1 MSDTIVIE
9 SDDEFTVIEL
19 TEQGPAGPSGS
30 SVPSTPTTLG
40 GIIAS
45 GHFWIAANGTLYLAN
60 QTSTG
65 AYGNATHVSHIEVD
79 TQGRVI
85 AANPVLITP
94 DWSSIQNRPSFAN
107 VAISGLYSDLTGL
120 PNLSVYQLTST
131 NTWANLTG
139 RPNLAAVAT
148 SGLYSDLTGTPNL
161 SLYLTVANA
170 LATYQTIAGMSS
182 YATLASPALTGT
194 PTAPTAANGTATTQL
209 ATTAFVANALASY
222 VTTANF
228 TFANLGSKPTT
239 LAGYGITDGLT
250 SSTAASTYAPISTT
264 VTLTG
269 TQTLTNKTLF
279 GTSLTGTTSIGGT
292 TDLSGNLLQ
301 RAGVLPI
308 VVSSASYTLQQ
319 SDCGG
324 LIVLTGTAAQ
334 TITIPT
340 GLSRGF
346 NVSIFQKSA
355 FSSTIAAG
363 SGVTLYA
370 KNGAKTSG
378 QNALVGI
385 VDVGDANPPTGFSI
399 GGDTTT

>member
-30 SVPSTPTTLG
+30 SVPATTTSLG

-60 QTSTG
+60 QTSSG
-65 AYGNATHVSHIEVD
+65 SFGNATHVSHIEVD

-94 DWSSIQNRPSFAN
+94 DWTSIQNRPSLAT
-107 VAISGLYSDLTGL
+107 VATSGLYADLTGL
-120 PNLSVYQLTST
+120 PNLNVYQLTST

-170 LATYQTIAGMSS
+170 TTSYYPLTGNPSGFLSSSALTPYQTIA
-182 YATLASPALTGT
+182 
-194 PTAPTAANGTATTQL
+194 N
-209 ATTAFVANALASY
+209 N
-222 VTTANF
+222 
-228 TFANLGSKPTT
+228 TFANLSGKPTT

-269 TQTLTNKTLF
+269 TQTMTNKTLF
-279 GTSLTGTTSIGGT
+279 GASLTGTTTIGGT

-340 GLSRGF
+340 GLSRGY

-378 QNALVGI
+378 QNAIVGI